1 MNIENIY
8 LLIVPSILY
17 YFHSYSQTIYNY
29 ILSYFIV
36 NFTFTESDV
45 HKFDFERW
53 IELNVKKYEIVN
65 FYASDNKFVPSNFKK
80 LFLYQKIPI
89 MVNYTCISSN
99 QISSSNQMGGS
110 KITQIKQIVITS
122 LNITN
127 IEFIVKEFMKDIYI
141 RDKIK
146 GKENII
152 LFQYIK
158 GCGWVTDVLISFDD
172 ISYIQSNEKKYKYLD
187 IISAD
192 YEKFM
197 LKDEFYKKRN
207 IAHKRCYLLHGPPG
221 TGKTALIKN
230 FAFKNGMNI
239 YNIVP
244 DKTTKT
250 EDISRMLKIINRTK
264 AVIILEDVNSLFSK
278 DFDITLSGLLNIFDG
293 IGMNDKIIFM
303 TTNYP
308 ERLDSSFI
316 RPGRVDFKLKID
328 YSDRT
333 SIYNMITDYRPDI
346 CKKDKNKLVNTI
358 FQRDDIT
365 IAEVQS
371 YLLYH
376 LDSDIEVMLNAW
388 NDFNKLQN
396 CFKFESN
403 SDSDTCSIQSETS
416 IISR

>member
-1 MNIENIY
+1 
-8 LLIVPSILY
+8 
-17 YFHSYSQTIYNY
+17 
-29 ILSYFIV
+29 
-36 NFTFTESDV
+36 
-45 HKFDFERW
+45 
-53 IELNVKKYEIVN
+53 
-65 FYASDNKFVPSNFKK
+65 
-80 LFLYQKIPI
+80 

-250 EDISRMLKIINRTK
+250 EDISRMLK
-264 AVIILEDVNSLFSK
+264 
-278 DFDITLSGLLNIFDG
+278 LLI
-293 IGMNDKIIFM
+293 
-303 TTNYP
+303 
-308 ERLDSSFI
+308 EL
-316 RPGRVDFKLKID
+316 KL
-328 YSDRT
+328 
-333 SIYNMITDYRPDI
+333 
-346 CKKDKNKLVNTI
+346 L
-358 FQRDDIT
+358 
-365 IAEVQS
+365 
-371 YLLYH
+371 
-376 LDSDIEVMLNAW
+376 
-388 NDFNKLQN
+388 
-396 CFKFESN
+396 
-403 SDSDTCSIQSETS
+403 
-416 IISR
+416 